1 MSTFLWSIRSWI
13 TTGLLRVAFT
23 IPSTHNAR
31 LIVHVLAKLFFGYDS
46 TWVKTEE
53 HGFWVGRD
61 IRDMKR
67 EELDDR
73 LENSARVVF
82 WVPGGG
88 FRFNLGLLYVPTFIN
103 WLTALDDKGLPSTF
117 FVAKYRHGPHH
128 LFEDVIQD
136 LTQAYDWLVY
146 TMNVPAHKI
155 VLGADDAGVAA
166 LVDTLLSCTQPE
178 DRPDGIVCVSPYTGL
193 EAGGNSWQNNAS
205 YDYIRPVA
213 LARMEDSY
221 LIPEDMPQVN
231 SETAFKLFTT
241 TLPLAD
247 ALPHRMLI
255 LVGGHEVLLDDAG
268 LLAEKARKHGLQVTL
283 VQVPEQVHLWPLLGN
298 IVVKDPEVI
307 QKTTER
313 FVDFVG
319 YSRKS

>member
-1 MSTFLWSIRSWI
+1 MSILWSIRSWI
-13 TTGLLRVAFT
+13 ATSLLRVAFT

-31 LIVHVLAKLFFGYDS
+31 LIIHVLAKLFFGYDS
-46 TWVKTEE
+46 AWVKTEE
-53 HGFWVGRD
+53 HGFWVGKD

-88 FRFNLGLLYVPTFIN
+88 FRFNLGQLYVPTFIN
-103 WLTALDDKGLPSTF
+103 WLTGLDDKGMPSTF

-128 LFEDVIQD
+128 LFADVIQD

-146 TMNVPAHKI
+146 TMNVPASKI

-166 LVDTLLSCTQPE
+166 LLDTLLSCTQPE
-178 DRPDGIVCVSPYTGL
+178 DRPEGIVCVSPYTGL
-193 EAGGNSWQNNAS
+193 EAGGKSWQNNAS

-221 LIPEDMPQVN
+221 LVPEDIPQAN
-231 SETAFKLFTT
+231 ADTAFKLFTT
-241 TLPLAD
+241 TLSLAS
-247 ALPHRMLI
+247 ALPRRMLI

-283 VQVPEQVHLWPLLGN
+283 VQIPEQVHLWALLGK
-298 IVVKDPEVI
+298 VVTKDPKVI
-307 QKTTER
+307 QKTTDQ
-313 FVDFVG
+313 FVEFVG